1 MPTRMAEPTTP
12 ARVPIICMILSA
24 TSSLAR
30 YCIAESSGTKVSNP
44 LVAPFERYVS
54 PPGLGLG
61 LIASKIV
68 TATGEV
74 LG

>member
-1 MPTRMAEPTTP
+1 M
-12 ARVPIICMILSA
+12 
-24 TSSLAR
+24 
-30 YCIAESSGTKVSNP
+30 VSNP
-44 LVAPFERYVS
+44 LVAPFEMYVS
-54 PPGLGLG
+54 PPRLGLG

>member
-1 MPTRMAEPTTP
+1 M
-12 ARVPIICMILSA
+12 
-24 TSSLAR
+24 
-30 YCIAESSGTKVSNP
+30 VSNP

-54 PPGLGLG
+54 PPRLSLGLT
-61 LIASKIV
+61 ASKVV